1 MTLQEIVEQLE
12 SCNYECEAGT
22 LENNVAWRELKQI
35 AEGKS
40 PIHIPIHYD
49 PIVPADEVWFRHNGQ
64 ITRVINVGR
73 D

>member
-35 AEGKS
+35 IAYAERISSEAGYATEEELGAYLAQL
-40 PIHIPIHYD
+40 IGLD
-49 PIVPADEVWFRHNGQ
+49 
-64 ITRVINVGR
+64 
-73 D
+73 